1 MANKIEDLLNNDAFT
16 NRHIGSSSEQKN
28 QMLNYL
34 GFDNLDKLIDEIV
47 PDVIRRK
54 EPMNIADG
62 MSELAALK
70 QLRNLARMN
79 IRYKS
84 FIGQGYYNSITPPV
98 IQRNVEEN
106 PAWYTAYTPYQPE
119 ISQGRLEALMNF
131 QTMVSD
137 LTGMDLANASMLDEA
152 TACAEAMTLCHR
164 VSKSKSN
171 TFFVANDCY
180 AQNLEV
186 IKTRAEPLNIEVVVG
201 DPLIDL
207 KDLDCFGVLLQYPN
221 TYGAFSDYSKL
232 IEAIHE
238 KKALVSVSA
247 DLLALT
253 LLKPPG
259 EMGADIVVGNT
270 QRFGVPIGY
279 GGPHAAYMSISDKY
293 KRSMP
298 GRIIG
303 ASVDTKGRLAYRL
316 ALQTREQ
323 HIRREKATS
332 NICTAQALL
341 AIMASMYA
349 VYHGPEG
356 LKNIAGRIFQYA
368 SVFADGM
375 KQMGFKLLNDSY
387 FDTLTI
393 RLKTQMLLLCKL
405 KKMDTT
411 LMCLVKHLFQY
422 LLMNLAHPKIL
433 SIYGGSS
440 ILSQILVH
448 SRCLKKINQKF
459 KRAYKEILNF

>member
-1 MANKIEDLLNNDAFT
+1 MATKIEDLLNNDAFT

-28 QMLNYL
+28 QMLDYL

-47 PDVIRRK
+47 PDIIRRK
-54 EPMNIADG
+54 KPMNIANG

-84 FIGQGYYNSITPPV
+84 FIGQGYYNAITPPV
-98 IQRNVEEN
+98 IQRNIQEN
-106 PAWYTAYTPYQPE
+106 PAWYSAYTPYQPE

-171 TFFVANDCY
+171 VFFVANDCY
-180 AQNLEV
+180 HQNIEV
-186 IKTRAEPLNIEVVVG
+186 IKTRAEPLNIEVVIG
-201 DPLIDL
+201 DPLVEL
-207 KDLDCFGVLLQYPN
+207 KELDCFGVLLQYPN
-221 TYGAFSDYSKL
+221 TYGGFSDYSNL
-232 IEAIHE
+232 IELVHQ
-238 KKALVSVSA
+238 KKALVAISA
-247 DLLALT
+247 DLLSLT

-259 EMGADIVVGNT
+259 EMGADLVVGNT

-279 GGPHAAYMSISDKY
+279 GGPHAAYMSINDKY

-349 VYHGPEG
+349 VYHGPQG
-356 LKNIAGRIFQYA
+356 LKNIAGRIFRYA

-375 KQMGFKLLNDSY
+375 EKMGFGIVNETF

-393 RLKTQMLLLCKL
+393 KVKNSDAIVMQAEKNGYNINVFSKT
-405 KKMDTT
+405 
-411 LMCLVKHLFQY
+411 LVSVSFDELSTPEDIEY
-422 LLMNLAHPKIL
+422 LWRIFNTESNLN
-433 SIYGGSS
+433 
-440 ILSQILVH
+440 SQIL
-448 SRCLKKINQKF
+448 F
-459 KRAYKEILNF
+459 